1 MISDTESQIE
11 ELERR
16 FTEIQIAAR
25 KELEKREGTGAIEL
39 VKDQLTAMPLQK
51 KDRTPIKAIA
61 RRKRSFHNLTEFF
74 LHLNN
79 YCWNFLEYHALKQLI
94 VHTCSVELNEKV
106 KAYVRDIQT
115 FQRNTT
121 ITAFL
126 KYRRYLAK
134 KKPVLEKH
142 KKLKMEHNIDPDL
155 YTLAELEG
163 LRMNTCIHVKLSD
176 FALQMYSV
184 ESKCIVVEWIVPEE
198 IVEILSLFYVS
209 EIGQKLL
216 QTYQVESISLDDKTL
231 YSVSA

>member
-1 MISDTESQIE
+1 MLLSSSLCTRVS
-11 ELERR
+11 
-16 FTEIQIAAR
+16 
-25 KELEKREGTGAIEL
+25 EK
-39 VKDQLTAMPLQK
+39 
-51 KDRTPIKAIA
+51 
-61 RRKRSFHNLTEFF
+61 
-74 LHLNN
+74 
-79 YCWNFLEYHALKQLI
+79 
-94 VHTCSVELNEKV
+94 LNEKV
-106 KAYVRDIQT
+106 KAYVRDVQR

-121 ITAFL
+121 ITEFL
-126 KYRRYLAK
+126 KYRRHLAK

-142 KKLKMEHNIDPDL
+142 KKLKMEHSIDPDL

-216 QTYQVESISLDDKTL
+216 QTYQVECISLDGKTL